1 MKVLDNGLVRVKWE
15 IDATQSLV
23 FPYDILIEDDDKEC
37 AVTVDTDEQPKKHW
51 KTKKQYPSKEV
62 FWQ

>member
-1 MKVLDNGLVRVKWE
+1 MKITHTMRYFGAVMKVLDNGLVRVKWE

-37 AVTVDTDEQPKKHW
+37 AVTVDTDEQPKKH
-51 KTKKQYPSKEV
+51 
-62 FWQ
+62 